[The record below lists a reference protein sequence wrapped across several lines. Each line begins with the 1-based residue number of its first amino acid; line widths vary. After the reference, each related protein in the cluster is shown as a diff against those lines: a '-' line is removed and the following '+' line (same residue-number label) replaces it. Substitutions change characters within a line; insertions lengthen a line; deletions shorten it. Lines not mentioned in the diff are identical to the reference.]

1 MADEAVQPDE
11 AVQTIEELGEDFVQ
25 RQAHY
30 LRRFRGEGPVHEVIF
45 PHGAKVWLVT
55 RYADCKAL
63 AMDPR
68 VGKDGRRLNEMYAKH
83 STLSSP
89 MHSTR
94 TDEEEAEPGFD
105 DDLAAHVLNSDPPNH
120 TRLRKLAI
128 KAVTPARQEALRPS
142 VEVAVEKLLD
152 KLAEAPVVDLLAEF
166 AWPLPLGTICD
177 LFAMPEE
184 DRENFRKWSG
194 TLTGAGQDPEEVAS
208 ASKNMTEYANALID
222 ARRADPGD
230 DMISEMLRMD
240 LDGDQLTQGEIVGMI
255 FIVVTAGHVTT
266 VHSIGNGVFN
276 LLTHPEE
283 LEKLRADPSLIPAAV
298 DELMRFDPAASVG
311 TFRFTKAEIEIA
323 GVTIPKE
330 QILALSWGSANRDET
345 KFEDPDRL
353 DVNRC
358 PQGTFS
364 FGHGV
369 HYCIGIPMAKMQI
382 EIALERLLAR
392 YPHLRLAVPADDVRW
407 TSSALLHGLAG
418 LPVSVFPPDQ
428 V

>member
-1 MADEAVQPDE
+1 MPYESSQA
-11 AVQTIEELGEDFVQ
+11 IEELNEDFVQ
-25 RQAHY
+25 RQAYY

-55 RYADCKAL
+55 RYADCRAL
-63 AMDPR
+63 ALDPR
-68 VGKDGRRLNEMYAKH
+68 VGKDGRRLNEMYARH

-89 MHSTR
+89 AHAGVSAE
-94 TDEEEAEPGFD
+94 DEPDPGFD

-120 TRLRKLAI
+120 TRLRALAI
-128 KAVTPARQEALRPS
+128 KAVSPARQEALRPR
-142 VEVAVEKLLD
+142 VEQAVEKLLD

-166 AWPLPLGTICD
+166 AWPLPLSTICD
-177 LFAMPEE
+177 LFGMPEK

-194 TLTGAGQDPEEVAS
+194 TLTGAGQDPEEVAD
-208 ASKNMTEYANALID
+208 ASKKMTEYANALID

-230 DMISEMLRMD
+230 DMVSELLRVGA
-240 LDGDQLTQGEIVGMI
+240 DGDRLTQGEIVGMV

-283 LEKLRADPSLIPAAV
+283 LAKLRADPSLIPAAV

-311 TFRFTKAEIEIA
+311 TFRFTKAEIQV
-323 GVTIPKE
+323 GDVLIPAN
-330 QILALSWGSANRDET
+330 QILALSWGSANRDEMR
-345 KFEDPDRL
+345 FQDPDRL
-353 DVNRC
+353 DVTRC
-358 PQGTFS
+358 PQGTLS

-382 EIALERLLAR
+382 EIALDRLLAR
-392 YPHLRLAVPADDVRW
+392 YPDIRLAVPAEEVKW
-407 TSSALLHGLAG
+407 TSSALLHGLAA
-418 LPVSVFPPDQ
+418 LPVSVFPPDHA
-428 V
+428 